1 MDVWEVPFGPI
12 SAGIQVCRALIYAV
26 PLLRAYVY
34 IFKLYIS
41 ARKIVFFKKL
51 RIFFNEQKIY

>member
-41 ARKIVFFKKL
+41 ARKIVLKK
-51 RIFFNEQKIY
+51 